1 MWACGWALTQEP
13 GAERATVGGSGVRLA
28 EPAWRTLSDYHEQIH
43 GPLIPGK
50 MRARLKPPQDL
61 ASWPC
66 PKPQTTG
73 LRGAE
78 TLLTCLRGFTQ
89 RL

>member
-1 MWACGWALTQEP
+1 MWACDWALGQEP
-13 GAERATVGGSGVRLA
+13 GAERTTVGGLGVGLA
-28 EPAWRTLSDYHEQIH
+28 KPAWRTLSDPHEWVH
-43 GPLIPGK
+43 RPLIPGK
-50 MRARLKPPQDL
+50 MKACLKPPQDV

-78 TLLTCLRGFTQ
+78 TLLTCLCGLTQ
-89 RL
+89 GL